1 MDEIRL
7 AIELREDES
16 RLGPGRLFG
25 VLMPYGSRASD
36 RPELFEGGSLE
47 WPESGVVLRRQHNR
61 LQPILKFTPIEVDGR
76 LTINEQIPDTTAGRD
91 AATEIRQG
99 LFKGLSIE
107 FRSLKENVS
116 GGIRRI
122 SRAVLTGAGLVDFPS
137 YSAAAVEV
145 RAKPRH
151 QRRRVWL

>member
-7 AIELREDES
+7 AIEVRADED

-25 VLMPYGSRASD
+25 VLMPYGKRASD

-47 WPESGVVLRRQHNR
+47 WPESGVLLRRQHDR
-61 LQPILKFTPIEVDGR
+61 QQPILRFTPVEVDGR
-76 LTINEQIPDTTAGRD
+76 LTIDEQIPDTTAGRD
-91 AATEIRQG
+91 AAAEIRG
-99 LFKGLSIE
+99 GIFKGLSVE
-107 FRSLKENVS
+107 FRSLKETVS

-137 YSAAAVEV
+137 YSAASVEV
-145 RAKPRH
+145 RAKPR
-151 QRRRVWL
+151 QKRRRVWL